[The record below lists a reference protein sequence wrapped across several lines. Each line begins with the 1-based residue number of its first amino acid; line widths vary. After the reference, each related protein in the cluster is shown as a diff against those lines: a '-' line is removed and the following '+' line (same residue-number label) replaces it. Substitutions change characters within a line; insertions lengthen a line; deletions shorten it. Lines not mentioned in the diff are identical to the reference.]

1 MLKRITLAEYA
12 ANHTVTS
19 SGVSTVDMYWLFVQ
33 HSLYNIVICKNTSFN
48 AIDDTIADANW
59 ALQHIDLE
67 YQYGKKTPILEA
79 YKQQFLFIIK
89 KLESLEKH
97 S

>member
-1 MLKRITLAEYA
+1 MLKLITLAEYE

-19 SGVSTVDMYWLFVQ
+19 SGDSTVDMYWLFVQ
-33 HSLYNIVICKNTSFN
+33 YKLYNIVICKNTSFN
-48 AIDDTIADANW
+48 AINDTISDANW

-79 YKQQFLFIIK
+79 YKQQLLFIIK
-89 KLESLEKH
+89 KLESPKKH